1 MLIIKVR
8 SKKIYSSGM
17 KKPVYKILS
26 YLCIAAFL
34 LYWSIIFILVMP
46 SNSVKQIISQHSPR
60 FKNTFGIGWTLFTPP
75 NTCNDRLYFI
85 VRIINGHE
93 KPDTIEVLENIALQK
108 QAHAPF
114 NQKEN
119 IIDHLVNNTVWNIKL
134 IVWSN
139 KKKPVVDVPGMS
151 DSLYI
156 VNAIAAV
163 EGRQAYSAYRNTL
176 INYCRIILQQKK
188 LDAADKEVKIMITE
202 KQIRPFKKMTDSNFL
217 QKETLVF
224 ETPYTPLN
232 T

>member
-1 MLIIKVR
+1 
-8 SKKIYSSGM
+8 M

-26 YLCIAAFL
+26 CLCIAVFL
-34 LYWSIIFILVMP
+34 VYWLIIFILVMP
-46 SNSVKQIISQHSPR
+46 SNSAKKIISKHSPR
-60 FKNTFGIGWTLFTPP
+60 FKNTFGIAWTLFTPP

-163 EGRQAYSAYRNTL
+163 ERRQAYSAYRNTL

-188 LDAADKEVKIMITE
+188 IDAADKEIKIMITE
-202 KQIRPFKKMTDSNFL
+202 KQIRPFKKMTDTNFL

-232 T
+232 I